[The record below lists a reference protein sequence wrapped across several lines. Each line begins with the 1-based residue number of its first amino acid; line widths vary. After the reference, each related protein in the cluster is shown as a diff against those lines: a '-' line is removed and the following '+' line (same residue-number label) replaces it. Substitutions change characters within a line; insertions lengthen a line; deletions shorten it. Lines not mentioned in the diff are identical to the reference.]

1 LPFRS
6 GPLKN
11 QKEEGQL
18 DGTQEVVVVEAEGEE
33 EEEEVE
39 EEPLLKLVK
48 LSMYD

>member
-1 LPFRS
+1 M
-6 GPLKN
+6 
-11 QKEEGQL
+11 
-18 DGTQEVVVVEAEGEE
+18 VVVEAEGEE